1 MGPFITIYIFGVVV
15 TVAFSLIFYMWEGR
29 EKTRKGAR
37 IILLSPV
44 WPLFFPIGVTRII
57 KWLWKKADWKGIEEE
72 EETLR
77 EQRRGGYGRG
87 W

>member
-1 MGPFITIYIFGVVV
+1 MSGFIALYFVGVVV
-15 TVAFSLIFYMWEGR
+15 TVAFSLIVYMWEGR

-44 WPLFFPIGVTRII
+44 WPLIFPVGAARII
-57 KWLWKKADWKGIEEE
+57 RWLWKKADWKGIEEE
-72 EETLR
+72 EATLR
-77 EQRRGGYGRG
+77 EQRMGRARG